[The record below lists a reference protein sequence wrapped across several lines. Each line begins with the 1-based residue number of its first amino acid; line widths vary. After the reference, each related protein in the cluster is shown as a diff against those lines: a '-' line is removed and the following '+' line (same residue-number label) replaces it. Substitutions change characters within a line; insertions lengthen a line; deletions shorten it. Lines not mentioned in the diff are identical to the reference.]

1 MENEEQII
9 RENKFI
15 DEYLQTYSI
24 EASAISAGFP
34 KKDAMTI
41 GIDLLASP
49 EIQKRLKERENV
61 FNQIAQSN
69 KMTKERLLN
78 TMMFQYNKANQ
89 KYLYHPVITETKEAV
104 DILERIAKWCGV
116 DPDNVKTDPVVINI
130 TNLDESKI

>member
-78 TMMFQYNKANQ
+78 TMMFQYNKAN
-89 KYLYHPVITETKEAV
+89 KFGKTKEAV